1 MQPCPWHVDFTAS
14 PSEIRL
20 THFLL
25 CAQHCA
31 HGRDTLVCLV
41 PQKVRTEG
49 KVRMDGDFVSLV
61 RRGRSSKIKQL
72 PTCDKGKRWE
82 LLWAPALYTGLGLQ
96 GRWDL
101 CDLPGAWS
109 VKVAGSKSYQGISYT
124 KMVSILRIPIK
135 ASCLLNFSFSTW
147 TMYLFPPPSQNFL
160 FEHVPLFPPQ
170 IFYLFLTYLFW
181 EFSCFCFLRETT
193 VFSF

>member
-1 MQPCPWHVDFTAS
+1 MTCRLHCFSLRNTLDTFS
-14 PSEIRL
+14 P
-20 THFLL
+20 

-31 HGRDTLVCLV
+31 HGRDT
-41 PQKVRTEG
+41 QKVRTEG
-49 KVRMDGDFVSLV
+49 KVRMDGYFVSLV
-61 RRGRSSKIKQL
+61 IKQL
-72 PTCDKGKRWE
+72 PTCDKGNRWE

-109 VKVAGSKSYQGISYT
+109 DKVAGSKSYQGISYT
-124 KMVSILRIPIK
+124 KIVSILRIPIK

-147 TMYLFPPPSQNFL
+147 TMYLFPPSQNFL

-170 IFYLFLTYLFW
+170 IFCLFLTYLFW
-181 EFSCFCFLRETT
+181 EFSCFCFFERDY
-193 VFSF
+193 SFFFLTQAGLELTIMLLPSPPKC